1 MRWTR
6 YGVGQPRR
14 AGHHISCTD
23 QFHGGYNPALN
34 NDKISALSNFLPE
47 GTSMKMVDVEE
58 AVASIRK
65 DIVATVS
72 GLIAVGVPHDVDGD
86 VEVAVADAY
95 GSRTGLPVGGGLLGA
110 ALVAYVADGVQEAAI
125 EALWSEG
132 KSAVWPSCPVPG
144 HGHPLAATVTGDEAA
159 WVCPSE
165 ANVIARVGDLS
176 TGSNES

>member
-1 MRWTR
+1 MRI
-6 YGVGQPRR
+6 VG
-14 AGHHISCTD
+14 
-23 QFHGGYNPALN
+23 
-34 NDKISALSNFLPE
+34 
-47 GTSMKMVDVEE
+47 VEE
-58 AVASIRK
+58 AVALIRK
-65 DIVATVS
+65 DLFATFPGRITISVLRDLEGS
-72 GLIAVGVPHDVDGD
+72 T
-86 VEVAVADAY
+86 EVAVVDIHDN
-95 GSRTGLPVGGGLLGA
+95 RTGLPVGGGLLGA